1 MRGRGRTGE
10 MKSNLF
16 FMALPAE
23 VSRGGEKRR
32 KGERGLMSTEKKEK
46 NTTTQP
52 LFPFCPLSSSKEAN
66 AVRWGKEE
74 EGRGCRI
81 YCPIFVSSF
90 SKKIGGEGGWY
101 QEDEEEKL
109 HFCK

>member
-1 MRGRGRTGE
+1 

-90 SKKIGGEGGWY
+90 SKKIGKVVGTRRTKRRSCTFVSKKGE
-101 QEDEEEKL
+101 
-109 HFCK
+109 